1 MCNGGDSGREVSLAT
16 VQDSLTRSEATN
28 SLSKPVKVCKEREIV
43 PVFLETLRSAVSKAK
58 NRLQQQY
65 EQVYPDLSDIIRY
78 VIDEEEASAWN
89 LSPSFP
95 HLALPELVEAH
106 MALLGL
112 QPFSNSSDNVLR
124 PPVFIE
130 IQDPPAQAVG

>member
-1 MCNGGDSGREVSLAT
+1 MVSVLLEILRSEVS
-16 VQDSLTRSEATN
+16 
-28 SLSKPVKVCKEREIV
+28 KG
-43 PVFLETLRSAVSKAK
+43 K

-65 EQVYPDLSDIIRY
+65 EQVYPDLGDIIWY

-95 HLALPELVEAH
+95 HLALPDLVEAH

-112 QPFSNSSDNVLR
+112 QSFSHRSDNLLR
-124 PPVFIE
+124 PPIFTE
-130 IQDPPAQAVG
+130 I

>member
-1 MCNGGDSGREVSLAT
+1 MKTDQEP
-16 VQDSLTRSEATN
+16 EA
-28 SLSKPVKVCKEREIV
+28 V
-43 PVFLETLRSAVSKAK
+43 PVFLEALTSEVSKVK

-65 EQVYPDLSDIIRY
+65 EQVYPDLGDIIRY

-112 QPFSNSSDNVLR
+112 QPFSNSSDNVLKATTLYGNSRASNPGGR
-124 PPVFIE
+124 PNLLTRSNDMESLGWNFSLEAFKV
-130 IQDPPAQAVG
+130 